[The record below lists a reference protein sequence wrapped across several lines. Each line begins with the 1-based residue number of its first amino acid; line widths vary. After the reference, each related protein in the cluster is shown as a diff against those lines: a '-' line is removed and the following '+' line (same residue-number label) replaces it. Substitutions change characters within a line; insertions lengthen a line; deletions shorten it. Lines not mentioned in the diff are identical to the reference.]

1 MKNTKFSYLMR
12 EGVRALFRH
21 GFRSFAAVIVIIA
34 CLIIMGSFCLL
45 SYNLSLMVAKLEN
58 ENEILVYIEESYTEA
73 EAKSVGS
80 KINMIANVEQSR
92 FIPRDEALQRFVS
105 EQNDPTVFDGIGA
118 ETLRDRFAVKLVNNA
133 LIKQTVEDIEKIEG
147 VAKTNAH
154 YEISDGFQT
163 VQSVLNLVSFAI
175 IGGLLI
181 VSLFIISNTIK
192 LAMYDR
198 KEEIAIMRIVGATRN
213 FIRFPFLIEGIILG
227 LTGAI
232 AAFFVE
238 WGVYDLLAARIH
250 ALDVLQMFTVVPFE
264 EVLWIVLGAYFATG
278 FLVGTLG
285 SMMSIRKFLRV

>member
-1 MKNTKFSYLMR
+1 MR

-21 GFRSFAAVIVIIA
+21 GFRSFAAVVVIIA

-58 ENEILVYIEESYTEA
+58 ENEILVYIDESYTEA

-92 FIPRDEALQRFVS
+92 FIARDEALQRFVS
-105 EQNDPTVFDGIGA
+105 EQNDPSVFDGIGA

-133 LIKQTVEDIEKIEG
+133 LIKQTVADIEKIEG

-163 VQSVLNLVSFAI
+163 VQNVLNLVSFAI

-213 FIRFPFLIEGIILG
+213 FIRFPFVIEGIILG

-238 WGVYDLLAARIH
+238 WGVYDLLAVRIH

-264 EVLWIVLGAYFATG
+264 EVLWIVLGAYLCTG

-285 SMMSIRKFLRV
+285 STMSIRKFLRV

>member
-1 MKNTKFSYLMR
+1 MR

-21 GFRSFAAVIVIIA
+21 GFRSMAAILVIIA
-34 CLIIMGSFCLL
+34 CLIIMGSFFLL
-45 SYNLSLMVAKLEN
+45 SYNLNVMVEKLES
-58 ENEILVYIEESYTEA
+58 ENEILVYINESYTEA

-92 FIPRDEALQRFVS
+92 FISRDEALQRFIE
-105 EQNDPTVFDGIGA
+105 EQNDPTIFEGIGS

-133 LIKQTVEDIEKIEG
+133 LIKQTVAEIENIEG

-154 YEISDGFQT
+154 YEISNGFET
-163 VQSVLNLVSFAI
+163 VQNILNFVSIAAML
-175 IGGLLI
+175 GLLV

-213 FIRFPFLIEGIILG
+213 FIRFPFLIEGILLG
-227 LTGAI
+227 LFGSL

-250 ALDVLQMFTVVPFE
+250 ALDVLQMFTIVPFNSLMWF
-264 EVLWIVLGAYFATG
+264 VFGAYLITG
-278 FLVGTLG
+278 FLVGTVG

>member
-21 GFRSFAAVIVIIA
+21 GFRSIAAVVIIIA

-45 SYNLSLMVAKLEN
+45 SYNLSVMVEKLEN
-58 ENEILVYIEESYTEA
+58 ENEILVYIDESYTEA

-92 FIPRDEALQRFVS
+92 FIARDEALQRFVS
-105 EQNDPTVFDGIGA
+105 EQNDPTVFAGIGP
-118 ETLRDRFAVKLVNNA
+118 ETLRDRFAVKLVNNS
-133 LIKQTVEDIEKIEG
+133 LIKQTVEEIEKIEG

-163 VQSVLNLVSFAI
+163 VQNVLNLVSIAI
-175 IGGLLI
+175 IAGLLI

-213 FIRFPFLIEGIILG
+213 FIRFPFLIEGILLG

-250 ALDVLQMFTVVPFE
+250 ALDVLQMFSVIPFRDF
-264 EVLWIVLGAYFATG
+264 LWIVLGAYLCMG

-285 SMMSIRKFLRV
+285 SMISIRKFVRV

>member
-1 MKNTKFSYLMR
+1 MR

-58 ENEILVYIEESYTEA
+58 ENEILVYIDESYTEA

-92 FIPRDEALQRFVS
+92 FIARDEALQRFVS
-105 EQNDPTVFDGIGA
+105 EQNDPSVFDGIGA

-133 LIKQTVEDIEKIEG
+133 LIKQTVADIEKIEG

-163 VQSVLNLVSFAI
+163 VQNVLNLVSFAI

-213 FIRFPFLIEGIILG
+213 FIRFPFLIEGILLG

-238 WGVYDLLAARIH
+238 WGVYDLLASRIH
-250 ALDVLQMFTVVPFE
+250 ALDVLQMFTVIPFE
-264 EVLWIVLGAYFATG
+264 SFLWIVLGAYLCTG